1 MRFANRMDAFGTG
14 IFSVLLQKKQEKE
27 AQGVSVID
35 LSVGTPNIPPEERI
49 RNVLSQAA
57 LDPKSYVYAIRDTS
71 ALQKAAA
78 EWYRRRY
85 GVELDPQTQVCSL
98 MGSQEGLS
106 HIALTVADPGD
117 IVLVPDPC
125 YPVFADGPRVAGARL
140 SYMPLKKENDY
151 LIDFSAIDPE
161 TARRAKLMIVSY
173 PNNPTC
179 AIAPPSFYRELIEF
193 ARTYDIMVLHDN
205 AYSELTFDGVKG
217 GSFLSYPGAMDVGV
231 EFNSLS
237 KTYGMAGARV
247 GFCLGNREMVEKLKL
262 LKSNMDYGMFLPVQ
276 QAAIEAIT
284 GDQSCV
290 ERTRKAYQRRRN
302 ALCRSFAQAGWTID
316 PPKATMFAWAA
327 IPKTFSSSQA
337 FALELLEKT
346 GVLVTPG
353 SGFGPS
359 GEGYVRLALVQ
370 DEDVILEAAGR
381 IAKSGLF
388 GESITKSGSFP
399 TRK

>member
-49 RNVLSQAA
+49 RQVLSQAA

-161 TARRAKLMIVSY
+161 TARRAKLMMVSY

-290 ERTRKAYQRRRN
+290 ERTRKAYQRRRD

-370 DEDVILEAAGR
+370 DEDVILEAADR

-388 GESITKSGSFP
+388 GE
-399 TRK
+399 

>member
-1 MRFANRMDAFGTG
+1 MHFANRMEAFGTG

-49 RNVLSQAA
+49 RQVLSQAA

-71 ALQKAAA
+71 ALQKAATI
-78 EWYRRRY
+78 WYRRRY
-85 GVELDPQTQVCSL
+85 GVELDPDTQVCSL

-125 YPVFADGPRVAGARL
+125 YPVFADGPRIAGAQL
-140 SYMPLKKENDY
+140 SYMPLRKENDY

-217 GSFLSYPGAMDVGV
+217 GSFLSYPGAVDVGV

-284 GDQSCV
+284 GDQRCV
-290 ERTRKAYQRRRN
+290 ERTRQAYQRRRD
-302 ALCRSFAQAGWTID
+302 ALCRSFAQAGWKID

-327 IPKTFSSSQA
+327 IPKTFPSSQE
-337 FALELLEKT
+337 FALALLEKT

-370 DEDVILEAAGR
+370 DEDVILEAADR

-388 GESITKSGSFP
+388 Q
-399 TRK
+399 

>member
-27 AQGVSVID
+27 AQGISVID

-49 RNVLSQAA
+49 RQVLSQAA
-57 LDPKSYVYAIRDTS
+57 LDPKSYIYAIRDTS

-290 ERTRKAYQRRRN
+290 ERTRKAYQRRRD

-388 GESITKSGSFP
+388 GE
-399 TRK
+399 

>member
-27 AQGVSVID
+27 AQGISVID

-49 RNVLSQAA
+49 RQVLSQAA

-98 MGSQEGLS
+98 MGAQEGLS

-125 YPVFADGPRVAGARL
+125 YPVFADDPRVAGARL

-161 TARRAKLMIVSY
+161 TARRAKLMMVSY

-290 ERTRKAYQRRRN
+290 ERTRKAYQRRRD

-388 GESITKSGSFP
+388 GE
-399 TRK
+399 

>member
-1 MRFANRMDAFGTG
+1 
-14 IFSVLLQKKQEKE
+14 
-27 AQGVSVID
+27 
-35 LSVGTPNIPPEERI
+35 
-49 RNVLSQAA
+49 
-57 LDPKSYVYAIRDTS
+57 
-71 ALQKAAA
+71 
-78 EWYRRRY
+78 
-85 GVELDPQTQVCSL
+85 
-98 MGSQEGLS
+98 
-106 HIALTVADPGD
+106 
-117 IVLVPDPC
+117 
-125 YPVFADGPRVAGARL
+125 
-140 SYMPLKKENDY
+140 
-151 LIDFSAIDPE
+151 
-161 TARRAKLMIVSY
+161 MIVSY

-179 AIAPPSFYRELIEF
+179 ALPLPSFYRELIEF

-262 LKSNMDYGMFLPVQ
+262 LKSNMDYGLFLPVQ
-276 QAAIEAIT
+276 QAADEAIT

-290 ERTRKAYQRRRN
+290 ERTRKAYQRRRD

-353 SGFGPS
+353 SGFWP
-359 GEGYVRLALVQ
+359 VW
-370 DEDVILEAAGR
+370 GR
-381 IAKSGLF
+381 VMCGLRWYRMRM
-388 GESITKSGSFP
+388 SFWKLP
-399 TRK
+399 VVLPKAVCSENK

>member
-49 RNVLSQAA
+49 RQVLSQAA
-57 LDPKSYVYAIRDTS
+57 LDPKSYIYAIRDTS

-262 LKSNMDYGMFLPVQ
+262 LKSNMDYSMFLPVQ

-290 ERTRKAYQRRRN
+290 ERTRKAYQRRRD

-388 GESITKSGSFP
+388 GE
-399 TRK
+399 

>member
-290 ERTRKAYQRRRN
+290 ERTRKAYQRRRD

-370 DEDVILEAAGR
+370 DEDVILEAADR

-388 GESITKSGSFP
+388 GE
-399 TRK
+399 

>member
-1 MRFANRMDAFGTG
+1 MHFANRMEAFGTG

-49 RNVLSQAA
+49 RQVLSQAA

-71 ALQKAAA
+71 ALQKAATI
-78 EWYRRRY
+78 WYRRRY
-85 GVELDPQTQVCSL
+85 GVELDPDTQVCSL

-125 YPVFADGPRVAGARL
+125 YPVFADGPRIAGAQL
-140 SYMPLKKENDY
+140 SYMPLRKENDY

-217 GSFLSYPGAMDVGV
+217 GSFLSYPGAVDVGV

-276 QAAIEAIT
+276 KAAIEAIT

-290 ERTRKAYQRRRN
+290 ERTRQAYQHRRD
-302 ALCRSFAQAGWTID
+302 ALCRSFSKAGWVID

-327 IPKTFSSSQA
+327 IPKTFSSSQE
-337 FALELLEKT
+337 FALALLEKT

-388 GESITKSGSFP
+388 Q
-399 TRK
+399 

>member
-27 AQGVSVID
+27 AQGVSIID

-49 RNVLSQAA
+49 RQVLSQAA

-161 TARRAKLMIVSY
+161 TARRAKLMMVSY

-290 ERTRKAYQRRRN
+290 ERTRKAYQRRRD

-388 GESITKSGSFP
+388 GE
-399 TRK
+399 

>member
-49 RNVLSQAA
+49 RQMLSQAA
-57 LDPKSYVYAIRDTS
+57 LDPKSYIYAIRDTS

-290 ERTRKAYQRRRN
+290 ERTRKAYQRRRD

-388 GESITKSGSFP
+388 GE
-399 TRK
+399 

>member
-49 RNVLSQAA
+49 RQVLSQAA

-71 ALQKAAA
+71 TLQKAAA
-78 EWYRRRY
+78 AWYQRRY

-388 GESITKSGSFP
+388 GE
-399 TRK
+399 

>member
-49 RNVLSQAA
+49 RQMLSQAA
-57 LDPKSYVYAIRDTS
+57 LDPKSYIYAIRDTS

-290 ERTRKAYQRRRN
+290 ERTRKAYQRRRD

-370 DEDVILEAAGR
+370 DEDVILEAADR

-388 GESITKSGSFP
+388 GE
-399 TRK
+399 

>member
-49 RNVLSQAA
+49 RQVLSQAA

-290 ERTRKAYQRRRN
+290 ERTREAYQRRRD

-388 GESITKSGSFP
+388 GE
-399 TRK
+399 

>member
-1 MRFANRMDAFGTG
+1 MHFANRMEAFGTG

-49 RNVLSQAA
+49 RQVLSQAA

-71 ALQKAAA
+71 ALQKAATV
-78 EWYRRRY
+78 WYRRRY
-85 GVELDPQTQVCSL
+85 GVELDPDTQVCSL

-125 YPVFADGPRVAGARL
+125 YPVFADGPRIAGAQL

-151 LIDFSAIDPE
+151 LIDFTAIDPE

-217 GSFLSYPGAMDVGV
+217 GSFLSYPGAVDVGV

-290 ERTRKAYQRRRN
+290 ERTRQAYQHRRD
-302 ALCRSFAQAGWTID
+302 ALCRSFSKAGWVID

-327 IPKTFSSSQA
+327 IPKTFSSSQE
-337 FALELLEKT
+337 FALALLEKT

-370 DEDVILEAAGR
+370 DEDVILEAADR

-388 GESITKSGSFP
+388 Q
-399 TRK
+399 

>member
-1 MRFANRMDAFGTG
+1 MRFANRMEAFGTG

-49 RNVLSQAA
+49 RQVLSQAA

-71 ALQKAAA
+71 ALQKAATI
-78 EWYRRRY
+78 WYRRRY
-85 GVELDPQTQVCSL
+85 GVELDPDTQVCSL

-125 YPVFADGPRVAGARL
+125 YPVFADGPRIAGAQL
-140 SYMPLKKENDY
+140 SYMPLRKENDY

-217 GSFLSYPGAMDVGV
+217 GSFLSYPGAVDVGV

-290 ERTRKAYQRRRN
+290 ERTRQAYQHRRD
-302 ALCRSFAQAGWTID
+302 ALCRSFSKAGWVID

-327 IPKTFSSSQA
+327 IPKTFSSSQE
-337 FALELLEKT
+337 FALALLEKT

-388 GESITKSGSFP
+388 
-399 TRK
+399 R

>member
-1 MRFANRMDAFGTG
+1 MHFANRMEAFGTG

-49 RNVLSQAA
+49 RQVLSQAA

-71 ALQKAAA
+71 ALQKAATI
-78 EWYRRRY
+78 WYRRRY
-85 GVELDPQTQVCSL
+85 GVELDPDTQVCSL

-125 YPVFADGPRVAGARL
+125 YPVFADGPRIAGAQL
-140 SYMPLKKENDY
+140 SYMPLRKENDY

-217 GSFLSYPGAMDVGV
+217 GSFLSYPGAVDVGV

-247 GFCLGNREMVEKLKL
+247 GFCLGNRKMVEKLKL

-290 ERTRKAYQRRRN
+290 ERTRQAYQRRRD
-302 ALCRSFAQAGWTID
+302 ALCRSFSKAGWVID

-327 IPKTFSSSQA
+327 IPKTFSSSQE
-337 FALELLEKT
+337 FALALLEKT

-388 GESITKSGSFP
+388 Q
-399 TRK
+399 

>member
-388 GESITKSGSFP
+388 GE
-399 TRK
+399 

>member
-27 AQGVSVID
+27 AQGISVID

-49 RNVLSQAA
+49 RQVLSQAA

-290 ERTRKAYQRRRN
+290 ERTRKAYQRRRD

-388 GESITKSGSFP
+388 GE
-399 TRK
+399 